1 MPTEAQIVKENA
13 EWQATSDANTLAEAD
28 VILSDTKRLDAAK
41 KAAQDLSKDAKAR
54 FEGLL
59 KVAGK
64 FDDKVEGMR
73 VLKNNKD

>member
-28 VILSDTKRLDAAK
+28 VILSNNKRLNAAK
-41 KAAQDLSKDAKAR
+41 KAARDLAKDAKAR
-54 FEGLL
+54 FEGML

>member
-28 VILSDTKRLDAAK
+28 VILSDKKRLNAAK
-41 KAAQDLSKDAKAR
+41 KAARDLAKDAKAR
-54 FEGLL
+54 FEGML

-64 FDDKVEGMR
+64 FDDKVEGIR
-73 VLKNNKD
+73 VLKRD